1 LKRVNQNIEL
11 KKNHDLKL
19 KLIEELKDLLHSDDD
34 NKSKY
39 ERFLSIRKNWV
50 SIGKVPGHLAFGLN
64 NSYDHQV
71 KVFYDFIY
79 LDKDFK
85 EKDQSNNKRIKEEI
99 IKEASRLEKYAD
111 KLKSYRE
118 LLIFIRKWNYQ
129 IGPVKTQYEE
139 ELNSKFDSIIKNIK
153 ENKKDYLNNRGKF
166 DEENLKLKKNLINNL
181 QNAIKNLPKDKNSW
195 IKLINQVSKI
205 KEEFINIGPIKIAE
219 NNEIWKEFKE
229 INRNFIKEKNLF
241 FKGLKKDYSV
251 NINKQSELINELQ
264 VYSENKKLDKKYL
277 IELRN
282 KFKLILNVPFK
293 RNKENWNSF
302 NEIYNKCFE
311 KIDSSKSEESL
322 KEKEILDNQKKLK
335 DDLLKDFSFEKIDL
349 IIEEWKK
356 LGNIKS
362 LKQTNELLSG
372 LEKKLKE
379 LELNDVDD
387 KMLEIKSKI
396 LNKNTIN
403 SEKSKLKKKIDDY
416 TKLIAQLEN
425 NLNFIKGD
433 SESDILSNVH
443 SNIKNYKSQIKKLQ
457 KNLELIS
464 KG

>member
-1 LKRVNQNIEL
+1 MKRVNQNIEL

-39 ERFLSIRKNWV
+39 ERFLSLRKNWV

-79 LDKDFK
+79 LDKGFK

-99 IKEASRLEKYAD
+99 IKEALRLEKYAD

-139 ELNSKFDSIIKNIK
+139 ELTSKFDSIIKNIK
-153 ENKKDYLNNRGKF
+153 ENKKDYLKNRGKF
-166 DEENLKLKKNLINNL
+166 DEENLKLKKNLSNNL
-181 QNAIKNLPKDKNSW
+181 QNVIKNLPKDKNSW

-251 NINKQSELINELQ
+251 DIIKQCE
-264 VYSENKKLDKKYL
+264 
-277 IELRN
+277 
-282 KFKLILNVPFK
+282 
-293 RNKENWNSF
+293 
-302 NEIYNKCFE
+302 
-311 KIDSSKSEESL
+311 
-322 KEKEILDNQKKLK
+322 
-335 DDLLKDFSFEKIDL
+335 
-349 IIEEWKK
+349 
-356 LGNIKS
+356 
-362 LKQTNELLSG
+362 
-372 LEKKLKE
+372 
-379 LELNDVDD
+379 
-387 KMLEIKSKI
+387 
-396 LNKNTIN
+396 
-403 SEKSKLKKKIDDY
+403 
-416 TKLIAQLEN
+416 
-425 NLNFIKGD
+425 
-433 SESDILSNVH
+433 
-443 SNIKNYKSQIKKLQ
+443 
-457 KNLELIS
+457 
-464 KG
+464 